1 MADLKTPV
9 TPEKNDK
16 KGENAFVRVM
26 KAIFVRDIVL
36 KLVALGIT
44 AVLWCVSVGLGVAH
58 SSEAFDA
65 IDFFPKF
72 GQNIVAEFASVGR
85 IIVSVIDIA
94 LLFAVVYTVL
104 VLLRKNNSSPLAKFL
119 VLLVITVLVLASPL
133 IGFPVMGSVFGY
145 GFLLIIIAVLAMFPQ
160 ELRRALIKVASRSE
174 NVSFQ
179 TDYDST
185 EEELREA
192 VDDIVKA
199 VLNMSKD
206 NCGAL
211 ILLTTQTLPKH
222 ILESGT
228 ALGARLSQPLIECLF
243 NTNADLHDGA
253 VFIRGNKILAAGCFL
268 PLSQNQSLPKELGT
282 RHRAALGVTEQYDVL
297 AIVVSEETGI
307 ISVAKDGKLDR
318 YYDAVMLADVIEQVF
333 GLKAAK
339 DTKKKRGRR

>member
-9 TPEKNDK
+9 TPENNGEKR
-16 KGENAFVRVM
+16 ENAFVGVM

-36 KLVALGIT
+36 KLIALGIT
-44 AVLWCVSVGLGVAH
+44 AAIWCVSVGLGAGH
-58 SSEAFDA
+58 SSEAVDFV
-65 IDFFPKF
+65 DFFEKF
-72 GQNIVAEFASVGR
+72 GYNIAVEFSSVGR
-85 IIVSVIDIA
+85 AVVSVIDII
-94 LLFAVVYTVL
+94 LLFAAVYVVL

-119 VLLVITVLVLASPL
+119 VMLVAVVLVLASPL
-133 IGFPVMGSVFGY
+133 IGFPVMGNVFGY
-145 GFLLIIIAVLAMFPQ
+145 GFLLILIAVLAMFPQ
-160 ELRRALIKVASRSE
+160 ELRRALIKVASRSD

-211 ILLTTQTLPKH
+211 ILLTKQSLPKH

-333 GLKAAK
+333 GLKAEKPA
-339 DTKKKRGRR
+339 KKKRGRK